1 MINYL
6 AFATSLLVAGVAAW
20 FSVIG
25 LATIFSG
32 SYWPV
37 IIMGGVL
44 EIGKLVTAAFLHLNW
59 KQIGVAMRGYLSA
72 AVLVLM
78 LITSLGIFGFLA
90 KANIEQNLQGDS
102 YSLEMSIIDKRIF
115 AKEAQLKRLE
125 DRLAGLDMIIDTARP
140 QDRNYID
147 RRQRDERA
155 EIALAVDPIVDDIVQ
170 LNNDKLPLQRLQL
183 EQDGEIGPI
192 KYVAE
197 MIYGEGAEDKID
209 NAARILILFI
219 IFAFDP
225 LAVLLLVSSVGL
237 INRKF
242 IPDDDGNVSIPA
254 SKIGTMD
261 DVGTV
266 GGMINK
272 QLERNRKIKRK
283 LFPRE

>member
-59 KQIGVAMRGYLSA
+59 KQIGIAMRGYLST
-72 AVLVLM
+72 AVVVLM

-102 YSLEMSIIDKRIF
+102 YSLEMSIIDKRIE
-115 AKEAQLKRLE
+115 AKEAQLQRLE
-125 DRLAGLDMIIDTARP
+125 DRLEGLDYIIDTARP

-147 RRQRDERA
+147 RRQRDERI
-155 EIALAVDPIVDDIVQ
+155 EIANAVDPIVEDIVQ

-183 EQDGEIGPI
+183 EQEGEIGPI

-197 MIYGEGAEDKID
+197 MIYGEDVEDKID

-237 INRKF
+237 ISRK
-242 IPDDDGNVSIPA
+242 IVPDDDGNVSIP
-254 SKIGTMD
+254 MD
-261 DVGTV
+261 KVDTDT
-266 GGMINK
+266 GGIINK
-272 QLERNRKIKRK
+272 QLERNRAIRRKYFPIK
-283 LFPRE
+283 E

>member
-59 KQIGVAMRGYLSA
+59 KQIGIAMRGYLSA
-72 AVLVLM
+72 AVIVLM

-102 YSLEMSIIDKRIF
+102 YSLEMSIIDKRIE

-125 DRLAGLDMIIDTARP
+125 DRLEGLDYIIDTARP

-147 RRQRDERA
+147 RRQRDERI
-155 EIALAVDPIVDDIVQ
+155 EIANAVDPIVEDIVQ

-183 EQDGEIGPI
+183 EQEGEIGPI

-197 MIYGEGAEDKID
+197 MIYGEDVEDKID

-237 INRKF
+237 ISRK
-242 IPDDDGNVSIPA
+242 IVPDDDGNVSIP
-254 SKIGTMD
+254 MD
-261 DVGTV
+261 KVDTDT
-266 GGMINK
+266 GGIINK
-272 QLERNRKIKRK
+272 QLERNRAIRRKYFPIK
-283 LFPRE
+283 E